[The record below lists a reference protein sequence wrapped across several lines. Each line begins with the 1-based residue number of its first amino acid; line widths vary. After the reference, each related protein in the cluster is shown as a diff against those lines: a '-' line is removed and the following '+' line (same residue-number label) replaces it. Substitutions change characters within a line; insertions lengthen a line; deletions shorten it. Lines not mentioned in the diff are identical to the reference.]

1 MSLKKKIV
9 LVIFSLTILSNI
21 SFSKENKILFK
32 IDNEIITTIDIFDE
46 IKYLSII
53 NSEFKNTDKNLKIEI
68 AKNSLIREKVKKI
81 ELNKF
86 NLNFQ
91 PEDKLFMQIIQ
102 NNFNYLK
109 IDNIDEFNLFFKE
122 NNLDPLSIK
131 KKILNEI
138 MWKQL
143 IYNKFIEKVIINE
156 KQIERNILSKKIQR
170 EYLLSEIL
178 VEADEKSGL
187 EKKFELINQ
196 TIKEK
201 NFSIAALNYSISD
214 TSKNG
219 GKLGWIKENAL
230 SQIIKK
236 QLNFKKKGEITNP
249 ITIPGGFL
257 ILKIEDVKETE
268 KKLDLNKEIKN
279 IIEKQK
285 NEQLNMYSNIY
296 FNKLKKNVKINEF

>member
-1 MSLKKKIV
+1 MSFIKKFI
-9 LVIFSLTILSNI
+9 LVIFCLTFLSNI
-21 SFSKENKILFK
+21 SYSKENKILFK
-32 IDNEIITTIDIFDE
+32 VNNEIITTIDIFDE
-46 IKYLSII
+46 INYLSII
-53 NSEFKNTDKNLKIEI
+53 NREFKNTDKNLQIEI
-68 AKNSLIREKVKKI
+68 AKNSLIREKIKKI
-81 ELNKF
+81 ELNRF

-102 NNFNYLK
+102 NNFNNLK
-109 IDNIDEFNLFFKE
+109 INNIEEFNFYFKE

-143 IYNKFIEKVIINE
+143 IYNKFNEKIVINE
-156 KQIERNILSKKIQR
+156 KQIEKNISSKKIQR

-178 VEADEKSGL
+178 VAADEKGDL

-196 TIKEK
+196 IIKEK

-230 SQIIKK
+230 NQIIKK
-236 QLNFKKKGEITNP
+236 QLSFNKIGEITNP
-249 ITIPGGFL
+249 IALPGGFL
-257 ILKIEDVKETE
+257 ILKIEDIKETE
-268 KKLDLNKEIKN
+268 KKLDLNKEIRN

>member
-1 MSLKKKIV
+1 
-9 LVIFSLTILSNI
+9 
-21 SFSKENKILFK
+21 
-32 IDNEIITTIDIFDE
+32 
-46 IKYLSII
+46 
-53 NSEFKNTDKNLKIEI
+53 
-68 AKNSLIREKVKKI
+68 
-81 ELNKF
+81 
-86 NLNFQ
+86 
-91 PEDKLFMQIIQ
+91 MQIIQ

-109 IDNIDEFNLFFKE
+109 INNIEEFNFYFKE

-131 KKILNEI
+131 QKILNEI

-143 IYNKFIEKVIINE
+143 IYNKFNEKIVINE
-156 KQIERNILSKKIQR
+156 KQIEKNISSKKIQR

-178 VEADEKSGL
+178 VAADEKVDL

-196 TIKEK
+196 IIKEK

-230 SQIIKK
+230 NQIIKK
-236 QLNFKKKGEITNP
+236 QLSFKKIGEITNP
-249 ITIPGGFL
+249 ISLPGGFL
-257 ILKIEDVKETE
+257 ILKIEDIKETE